1 MSHPI
6 RSVAELD
13 QPHLHLIVRD
23 KSYDVLGHKKLGVSC
38 RLLDVFRVKACKFFL
53 AGSKPGNGGNVDG
66 CCPVGAVTKVPLNTY
81 AKH

>member
-1 MSHPI
+1 M
-6 RSVAELD
+6 
-13 QPHLHLIVRD
+13 
-23 KSYDVLGHKKLGVSC
+23 
-38 RLLDVFRVKACKFFL
+38 FRVKACKFFL